1 MFFIAYF
8 EEQEKALEFIRESP
22 DLKIDEKKRFF
33 KAANTN
39 LGESWLIVLHVLVSL
54 IAHIRNNCFMPIR
67 GRFFRILYVL
77 HHHHTYP

>member
-1 MFFIAYF
+1 MPFPLAYF

-39 LGESWLIVLHVLVSL
+39 LGTHFPFTFFIILMVPVQGSPLYACQAEHRLDIVGALDSYCSFL
-54 IAHIRNNCFMPIR
+54 
-67 GRFFRILYVL
+67 
-77 HHHHTYP
+77 

>member
-39 LGESWLIVLHVLVSL
+39 LGESWLIVPSCTG
-54 IAHIRNNCFMPIR
+54 IANSA
-67 GRFFRILYVL
+67 Y
-77 HHHHTYP
+77 